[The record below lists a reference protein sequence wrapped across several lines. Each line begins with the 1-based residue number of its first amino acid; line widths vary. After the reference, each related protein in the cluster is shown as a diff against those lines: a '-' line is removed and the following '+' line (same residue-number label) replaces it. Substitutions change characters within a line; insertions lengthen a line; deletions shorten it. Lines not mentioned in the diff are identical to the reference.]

1 MVLNFCVA
9 KYFSWAAITHK
20 IFLQLSVSQTTVCMY
35 YWQISEHLSY
45 TNSDLKVKFLLWF
58 QPWFPRIL
66 MNTNKVIQQVPVSA
80 SKLCLF
86 DIVYCL
92 LFAVKNLHVFRRLL
106 YNCRSFVVWN
116 SESFSLRIIS
126 NIQYR

>member
-1 MVLNFCVA
+1 MC

-45 TNSDLKVKFLLWF
+45 TNSDSKVKFLLWL

-66 MNTNKVIQQVPVSA
+66 MSTHVNYTNKVIQQVPVSA

-126 NIQYR
+126 NIWHR

>member
-92 LFAVKNLHVFRRLL
+92 LFAVKTYMFFADYFTTAEVLL
-106 YNCRSFVVWN
+106 YGTVKVFTANN
-116 SESFSLRIIS
+116 K
-126 NIQYR
+126 QYMV